1 MKVTR
6 FNVIFIFILLLL
18 SFQLFRFLYTNHH
31 EQAIAPRTFVLGTVS
46 SLHATSIHNLMLSV
60 NVLGLNTKLFYNKL
74 EEAVV
79 VHSSTTNL
87 QFLHVE
93 SVFGSSD
100 TFKSQYHVLYNY
112 LKGYAVKKDKVILV
126 HPEKVFFYS
135 DPFPE
140 IHYNKLFV
148 SRDIATTR
156 ANKQIAKAMQMC
168 LNLNVEHFEYNK
180 KAYNTNVIA
189 GTWEVV
195 QPLLKCIMQ
204 YNVKKSEYC
213 EVAALNFCLHYKFVK
228 KLPWHND
235 LINTKYLHCS
245 GQYVITQNNCHVLTR
260 TKEPCLKISNTSLK
274 LESCDMY

>member
-1 MKVTR
+1 MKVKR

-18 SFQLFRFLYTNHH
+18 FFQFFRFLYTNHH
-31 EQAIAPRTFVLGTVS
+31 EKVVAPRTFVLGSVT
-46 SLHATSIHNLMLSV
+46 SLHITSIHNFILSV
-60 NVLGLNTKLFYNKL
+60 NFLGLNTKLFYNKL

-79 VHSSTTNL
+79 VHSSTINL

-93 SVFGSSD
+93 SVFGSS
-100 TFKSQYHVLYNY
+100 TFTSQYDVLYNY
-112 LKGYAVKKDKVILV
+112 LEGYSVAKDKVILV
-126 HPEKVFFYS
+126 HPQKVFFYS

-140 IHYNKLFV
+140 IYYNKLYV
-148 SRDIATTR
+148 SQDIATTR
-156 ANKQIAKAMQMC
+156 ANKHVAKALKTC
-168 LNLNVEHFEYNK
+168 LSLDVHHFEYNK

-228 KLPWHND
+228 TLPWNNN
-235 LINTKYLHCS
+235 LINSKYLHCRKE
-245 GQYVITQNNCHVLTR
+245 YAITQNNCHLLSQK
-260 TKEPCLKISNTSLK
+260 KEPCLKISNNSLI
-274 LESCDMY
+274 LETC